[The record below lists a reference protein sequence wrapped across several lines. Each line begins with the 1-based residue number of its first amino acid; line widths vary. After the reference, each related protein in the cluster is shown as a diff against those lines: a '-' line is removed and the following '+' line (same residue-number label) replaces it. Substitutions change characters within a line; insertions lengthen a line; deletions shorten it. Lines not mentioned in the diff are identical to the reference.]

1 MKIEI
6 RYYSRSGNTKKVA
19 DAIGEE
25 VEVIARDIT
34 DKLLGKTD
42 ILFLG
47 GALYWSG
54 VDNELKSFINNLD
67 NSVKKVA
74 IFSTASIAKS
84 AYGDIK
90 KLLEAKNIYV
100 YDNEFHCR
108 GEFKMLHRGR
118 PNADDL
124 NLARKFARSIVK

>member
-1 MKIEI
+1 MNIEV
-6 RYYSRSGNTKKVA
+6 RYYSKSGNTKKVA
-19 DAIGEE
+19 DAIAEE
-25 VEVIARDIT
+25 VGVLAESIDN
-34 DKLLGKTD
+34 KLSKETD

-47 GALYWSG
+47 GALYWAG
-54 VDNELKSFINNLD
+54 IDGELKNFINNLD

-100 YDNEFHCR
+100 YENEFHCR
-108 GEFKMLHRGR
+108 GEFKMLHKGR
-118 PNADDL
+118 PNIDDL
-124 NLARKFARSIVK
+124 SRARKFARSIVK